1 MMKLGRKPLIM
12 IAAGVVVLLALGQWL
27 IRPVLSRR
35 QQMATSIQR
44 AEQRLQ
50 ELLDLEQTY
59 RQVLKENAKVEKD
72 LSERQQG
79 FTLFAFLESLASRDG
94 LKNQIEYMRPSV
106 KTLSDVHQEEQVEMR
121 LNGVTL
127 ASLVPYLYHI
137 ETAPEQVRINRLTIR
152 PQQKNP
158 SLLEVNLVVVTHAL
172 RQAVRGANSKSA
184 RNQLKQDAVADRT
197 AAGVKSVRLAAQGAR
212 I

>member
-1 MMKLGRKPLIM
+1 
-12 IAAGVVVLLALGQWL
+12 VVLILALSQWV
-27 IRPVLSRR
+27 IRPILNHR
-35 QQMATSIQR
+35 QQMAMSIR
-44 AEQRLQ
+44 RTEQRLQ
-50 ELLDLEQTY
+50 ELLDLEQAY
-59 RQVLKENAKVEKD
+59 RQVLAQNARVAKD

-106 KTLSDVHQEEQVEMR
+106 KSLSDKHQEEQVEMR

-137 ETAPEQVRINRLTIR
+137 ETTPERVRISRLTIR

-158 SLLEVNLVVVTHAL
+158 SLLEVNLLVVTHAL
-172 RQAVRGANSKSA
+172 RESPR
-184 RNQLKQDAVADRT
+184 
-197 AAGVKSVRLAAQGAR
+197 AAGGKSVRNLLQIGT
-212 I
+212 